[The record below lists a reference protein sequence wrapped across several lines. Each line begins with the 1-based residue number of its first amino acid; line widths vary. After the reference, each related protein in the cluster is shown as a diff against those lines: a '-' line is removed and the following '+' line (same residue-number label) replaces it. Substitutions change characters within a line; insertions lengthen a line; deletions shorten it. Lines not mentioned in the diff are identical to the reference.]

1 MGLHIHAAG
10 AVRAGVT
17 SMGIDVHDPGYDQR
31 VIDEPLRLILVRR
44 VSTAGQAVDGYGLDA
59 QETDCRR
66 WSTLQTAP
74 AVTIVHM
81 VTDGDGKAGKSGT
94 TLLDERP
101 GLMTAMEWIA
111 DQRADGIIAPNLD
124 RLARE
129 LTVQEAV
136 LSYVWAI
143 DGRVFTADHGEHLED
158 DASDPM
164 RTAMRQMRGVFHQL
178 DRGLII
184 KRLTEGRTAK
194 GSRGG
199 YAYGAPRF
207 GQRAVDNELT
217 DDERE
222 NAIAETMERWRDTEG
237 LGVRAIA
244 ERANAEGLPSKRGG
258 RWHPTTVARLL
269 SPEAREKARLQSAR
283 AREERK
289 ERQRRERAARLLA
302 QR

>member
-1 MGLHIHAAG
+1 M
-10 AVRAGVT
+10 T
-17 SMGIDVHDPGYDQR
+17 SSRIPT
-31 VIDEPLRLILVRR
+31 LRLVLVRR

-59 QETDCRR
+59 QEADGRKWGR
-66 WSTLQTAP
+66 MQTSP
-74 AVTIVHM
+74 KVRIVKV

-94 TLLDERP
+94 SLLDERP
-101 GLMTAMEWIA
+101 GLMEALQWII
-111 DQRADGIIAPNLD
+111 DGKADGILAPNLD

-136 LSYVWAI
+136 LSYVWAMG
-143 DGRVFTADHGEHLED
+143 GRVYTADHGEHLED

-184 KRLTEGRTAK
+184 KRLTEGRASKGAK
-194 GSRGG
+194 GG

-222 NAIAETMERWRDTEG
+222 NKIAETMEKWRDEEK
-237 LGVRAIA
+237 LSIRAICD
-244 ERANAEGLPSKRGG
+244 RANGRDDMPAKRGG
-258 RWHPTTVARLL
+258 KWHPTTVARLL
-269 SPEAREKARLQSAR
+269 SPEAREKARQQAAR
-283 AREERK
+283 ARAARK
-289 ERQRRERAARLLA
+289 ELQRRDRAARLLA